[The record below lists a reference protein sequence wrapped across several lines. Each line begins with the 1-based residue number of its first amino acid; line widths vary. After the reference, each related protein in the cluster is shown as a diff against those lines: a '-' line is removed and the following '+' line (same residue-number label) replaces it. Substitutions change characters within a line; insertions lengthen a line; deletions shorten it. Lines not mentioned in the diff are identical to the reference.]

1 MRYVALDL
9 GDRRTGLAVGDSE
22 TRVVTP
28 LTVIEIG
35 ILVAG
40 GDALLGAIAREVEA
54 QMGPA
59 RQATSSGKRL
69 NSPGELVVGL
79 PWNMDGTLGPRA
91 KIVQAFARRVEQRT
105 GRKVN
110 FQDERLTTADADW
123 SMAKSGMT
131 HQQKKE
137 RRDALA
143 AAAILKDFLGQ
154 GASAEPPAHTP

>member
-35 ILVAG
+35 VLVAG

-54 QMGPA
+54 QLGLA
-59 RQATSSGKRL
+59 RQATSAGKRL

-91 KIVQAFARRVEQRT
+91 KIVQAFARRVEHRT
-105 GRKVN
+105 GRKVH

-143 AAAILKDFLGQ
+143 AAAILKDFLAAQ
-154 GASAEPPAHTP
+154 SPPPQPS